1 MVKWTKRNL
10 PKKVTFMVMNPG
22 QTGWNI
28 TNRST
33 PDNKNN
39 QLGVHF
45 PQIWGIETKPP
56 GGFNLN
62 SVLIESFLKN

>member
-1 MVKWTKRNL
+1 
-10 PKKVTFMVMNPG
+10 MVMNPG
-22 QTGWNI
+22 QTGSNI
-28 TNRST
+28 TNRQIHKST

-39 QLGVHF
+39 QLGVHL

-62 SVLIESFLKN
+62 SVLLESFLKN